1 MGNTENPVHSQPEIR
16 GATPKDSDGSFAALT
31 AVLPAEIAIETED
44 LATAGGISA
53 VFSEDGSMTHVLAQ
67 INSALSGYATA
78 EEYEGCLIIRSAG
91 SGHDSSYSSS
101 MEERAYVR
109 IMPPVSGYADAADI
123 LGFPSHPNL
132 AATVAAGDLLDA
144 PARPLQQGNPP
155 GTKFLAAGEDRIGT
169 SFNRALHA
177 MGRNEDQLYTWLKKP
192 VARLLDV
199 EVDETTW
206 ASFIDSSA
214 DGTIDQINVSGGLAL
229 LSLES
234 RIFVGGLS
242 KASTL
247 EEIAEMFGV
256 VDNDHNE
263 LMSGE
268 DIVRIGAV
276 TRGERG
282 IARPVFADTISAP
295 SPTLSDTTGVPVD
308 GKNALGVDRVKEAST
323 QITGVRQNT
332 SIICSSATFETNE
345 VAPGDIAT
353 ITGASIDTPFNH
365 NGEYVVE
372 VVVSETE
379 LVLRPHHDSAS
390 VRELNPD
397 DGGNF
402 GFVTVRA
409 GGEWE
414 TDIWVTFEPPLPRFP
429 TNGKIRL
436 VLPYE
441 TTLADLGPEDFTA
454 STVRVYDEADG
465 WVMYNLWQQL
475 SMGGAYQGQNHD
487 NGGGYRGEVT
497 HRPITLVNAREGGSN
512 GGSLV
517 RSSTGA
523 ATLATDTLRL
533 TAAST
538 DSFTPADVGRTIFL
552 NAATM
557 LTLEHW
563 TIVKWFDGATVEL
576 APPVFRTGFLEAAAS
591 TVAITSWEIMD
602 DLVSDLQSVLRV
614 IAPEYFGESDTAGAS
629 AGFSYI
635 REQRDEAT
643 ADDLVPGA
651 MSFVHLEKLRH
662 FDDGAKTNITT
673 FVAPNITGQKVELP
687 FDPEESGNIFAEAG
701 DVLPAADTEWAG
713 GVTFL
718 RILHGLNAGIYR
730 VLKTEVAAVSGA
742 DAVDVQNLDGS
753 TPAFSVETNISCCLY
768 NARMAVASNALA
780 GPAAASG
787 IFRTVALSLFEDG
800 HASGAAKV
808 GALRVGWRGDGAGI
822 LATLNDATYR
832 AYANG
837 TAAEGPLVR
846 AKIFSPATGIY
857 LTVGTAETATD
868 VQRGYGF
875 RIEAETEYHSWS
887 NQDPGAGGA
896 VFTDDDGASYGG
908 LITQTGEDPAAV
920 MVKMTST
927 DLGDATSAY
936 SRLSPSAT
944 LALGRARRE
953 DDGDG
958 IATSGQGSALETAGS
973 VYVLRKYNLADAA
986 APGWAEGGVFVEDT
1000 VGAGRW
1006 MYPMVGGYNFL
1017 VGNSGEG
1024 ESPFTGWDSP
1034 TRLGNP
1040 GILVPAG
1047 AADADPSAELYEP
1060 AFGTFNLR
1068 HQGVLEIN
1076 TGTVTDVTEPFNR
1089 LVGCRVRITESG
1101 HAFEDEEYAIVAV
1114 KSIDAAKVL
1123 LALYGPELITGVE
1136 EGTVE
1141 FQIRGQRWHQAH
1153 LGIGDY
1159 MLIGTW
1165 DPALSIAETPL
1176 LTRDPDLLSA
1186 RVDTMPDSTQNLP
1199 ALGMLSVSSWGGVSD
1214 GVSIGQPDDDVTS
1227 MTGVSVEH
1235 AAYDSAAGW
1244 AAGSTA
1250 EAPLYEHGWSD
1261 DAGEPRPPFPNT
1273 AADVGTLRS
1282 YDYHFDQIS
1291 GSSTCD
1297 WSSRWGG
1304 CLLITGDSGAE
1315 WRLWQRGRSFLLKD
1329 HLAVKVK
1336 IRAAFVG
1343 TAGVPDAL
1351 IELVDAEGTQ
1361 LASETVGFV
1370 ANEVPADIETTVKLS
1385 ASFQGKAADYLSENK
1400 EATSI
1405 HVVLRFILPADSHE
1419 LHILEFRAEPAIL
1432 PAVHDGPLIVNGPV
1446 LAHGLR
1452 FTDPVRGFQTLSP
1465 AECSLLGG
1473 RDYARNESWPTWGH
1487 TAFDGDGTT
1496 GTQELR
1502 CGPGLVRGTS
1512 TKAWN
1517 AWYAQ
1522 VIIEAGDWVDLGG
1535 AYDTWMGDL
1544 KDAVDSDSH
1553 WVGSPASP
1561 SSLAAEVWVLA
1572 DAAIAESSSPA
1583 KGELVD
1589 KTVAKAWD
1597 LYEEVSDMYA
1607 SFNLSMYDTYRDEVR
1622 AGIEDGDGTIAAP
1635 ADYITL
1641 TKYAPTKNW
1650 IRPYVDQQKIF
1661 SKGVNSAAVTPYNG
1675 AHDPLWYAMQADRI
1689 HNDEND
1695 TNDDLQQDAFVPC
1708 GMTGFIMAL
1717 DPPHASVLTQLNIGL
1732 SFRAHSESNW
1742 GLWWDV
1748 PDAYKDMVEGTG
1760 AMKSYQ
1766 EVANEADWND
1776 KAGVL
1781 VEVWRFNTVDF
1792 DVAQDDWAGW
1802 SEHEPEFGFGE
1813 LIATHTVNL
1822 SSVDKPEDETNT
1834 MEDAWKDTALWGGP
1848 RADIHAGKE
1857 HFYRN
1862 RLDFTDDFDA
1872 PIAHDDAR
1880 LRVDRRH
1887 YSYMLVVRFYGGMRE
1902 TRSGY
1907 AHPLVRGETRGTTT
1921 SGDSRWEIPQFLV
1934 RYRGLLVNDEPVP
1947 IPVPIFGT
1955 YDVATYL
1962 TDHNTHPNDPYD
1974 NDTFSSQV
1982 KFRGARL
1989 EWLTDRGGDGGWGS

>member
-1 MGNTENPVHSQPEIR
+1 MSSFTRRPFNMGNTENPVHSQPEIR

-875 RIEAETEYHSWS
+875 RIVSETEYHSWD

-908 LITQTGEDPAAV
+908 LITQTGEDPALV
-920 MVKMTST
+920 LVKMTGE
-927 DLGDATSAY
+927 DPEDATSSY
-936 SRLSPSAT
+936 SRLSPSA
-944 LALGRARRE
+944 ALVVGRATKNNPATIGNRV
-953 DDGDG
+953 
-958 IATSGQGSALETAGS
+958 ATSGQGSAIETAGS
-973 VYVLRKYNLADAA
+973 VYVLRKYNLADTAS

-1068 HQGVLEIN
+1068 HQGMLEIN

-1159 MLIGTW
+1159 MLIGTHDAALGPSSLPLMTY
-1165 DPALSIAETPL
+1165 DPDVVSDRLASAPLSGNMPTFPL
-1176 LTRDPDLLSA
+1176 LSP
-1186 RVDTMPDSTQNLP
+1186 V
-1199 ALGMLSVSSWGGVSD
+1199 SWGAASD
-1214 GVSIGQPDDDVTS
+1214 GTGLGNVKDVT
-1227 MTGVSVEH
+1227 TLTDLYVIE
-1235 AAYDSAAGW
+1235 ADFETAAGW
-1244 AAGSTA
+1244 KSDSTA
-1250 EAPLYEHGWSD
+1250 EQPRYEHGAMETY
-1261 DAGEPRPPFPNT
+1261 DARPPFSNVY
-1273 AADVGTLRS
+1273 AKAGTLRL
-1282 YDYHFDQIS
+1282 YDFYFEELS
-1291 GSSTCD
+1291 GSMTLE
-1297 WSSRWGG
+1297 WSKAWSGS
-1304 CLLITGDSGAE
+1304 LHIAGDEGAQC
-1315 WRLWQRGRSFLLKD
+1315 RVWQRGRTYLSKG
-1329 HLAVKVK
+1329 HLSVTVK
-1336 IRAAFVG
+1336 IRAALQG
-1343 TAGVPDAL
+1343 TAGSAAVVAL
-1351 IELVDAEGTQ
+1351 RDDSGTL
-1361 LASETVGFV
+1361 LASSSFNFV
-1370 ANEVPADIETTVKLS
+1370 ANEVPGDYEVTLS
-1385 ASFQGKAADYLSENK
+1385 IGSPYGKAADYLAANK
-1400 EATSI
+1400 ESEALYVTLDYTSFAA
-1405 HVVLRFILPADSHE
+1405 HDLY
-1419 LHILEFRAEPAIL
+1419 ILEFRSEPATL
-1432 PAVHDGPLIVNGPV
+1432 PQVVSGPQIVQGTA
-1446 LAHGLR
+1446 LAHGFR
-1452 FTDPVRGFQTLSP
+1452 FTDPIRGFQTIHP
-1465 AECSLLGG
+1465 ASVSMLGG
-1473 RDYARNESWPTWGH
+1473 LDYARNESWPTNGITSW
-1487 TAFDGDGTT
+1487 ARKDAT

-1512 TKAWN
+1512 LAKYLEW
-1517 AWYAQ
+1517 
-1522 VIIEAGDWVDLGG
+1522 EADLATAGAALGG
-1535 AYDTWMGDL
+1535 SLDDWLNELDAEINDFNSSMDTPSYAEDIVEGTGNLEWHIAAAL
-1544 KDAVDSDSH
+1544 AEAVWDDKLDIVSNEVLPRAWQLH
-1553 WVGSPASP
+1553 
-1561 SSLAAEVWVLA
+1561 AAVLEVNQGPHTSNDTEYENAISAVLA
-1572 DAAIAESSSPA
+1572 DSSSHLTFSEEYLAIASAEPYT
-1583 KGELVD
+1583 G
-1589 KTVAKAWD
+1589 
-1597 LYEEVSDMYA
+1597 
-1607 SFNLSMYDTYRDEVR
+1607 
-1622 AGIEDGDGTIAAP
+1622 
-1635 ADYITL
+1635 
-1641 TKYAPTKNW
+1641 W
-1650 IRPYVDQQKIF
+1650 IRPFVDQYRFF
-1661 SKGVNSAAVTPYNG
+1661 SKGVNSASLTFANN
-1675 AHDPLWYAMQADRI
+1675 AFDPLWYAYQAELI
-1689 HNDEND
+1689 HNNYGTSGEDV
-1695 TNDDLQQDAFVPC
+1695 QVDAFVPC
-1708 GMTGFIMAL
+1708 GMTGFIVPL
-1717 DPPHASVLTQLNIGL
+1717 DPPHGSILLALAVGL
-1732 SFRAHSESNW
+1732 SFRAFNEHEW
-1742 GLWWDV
+1742 GIWRDMTDRLRDIPTGNDEGFNDLQNPEEWDLL
-1748 PDAYKDMVEGTG
+1748 AGCKVEI
-1760 AMKSYQ
+1760 
-1766 EVANEADWND
+1766 
-1776 KAGVL
+1776 
-1781 VEVWRFNTVDF
+1781 WRHNAIDF
-1792 DVAQDDWAGW
+1792 DVAEGDFAAFSQHLP
-1802 SEHEPEFGFGE
+1802 EHGFGE
-1813 LIATHTVNL
+1813 LILSYDIDLSEETIPQDSANFVTNSWTEGPSDQATAYVGQEFFKKSRWDLAAATG
-1822 SSVDKPEDETNT
+1822 DPES
-1834 MEDAWKDTALWGGP
+1834 GS
-1848 RADIHAGKE
+1848 
-1857 HFYRN
+1857 
-1862 RLDFTDDFDA
+1862 RLK
-1872 PIAHDDAR
+1872 
-1880 LRVDRRH
+1880 VDRRH
-1887 YSYMLVVRFYGGMRE
+1887 YSYTLVIRCFGGAR
-1902 TRSGY
+1902 TSQGK
-1907 AHPLVRGETRGTTT
+1907 PLERGNSYQAGA
-1921 SGDSRWEIPQFLV
+1921 DSRWQIPQAIG
-1934 RYRGLLVNDEPVP
+1934 RWRGTLDADDKPEACPEAIYGYYETGVHSVSTSYPTNP
-1947 IPVPIFGT
+1947 T
-1955 YDVATYL
+1955 YGGIGF
-1962 TDHNTHPNDPYD
+1962 PP
-1974 NDTFSSQV
+1974 QI

-1989 EWLTDRGGDGGWGS
+1989 EYLTDRAGDGGWGS